1 MTTHEGD
8 LDIFVEDPHW
18 KFNLLK
24 AEYLASSCKI
34 KLTATIEYVGKKS
47 LNGECPLGFRQ
58 AVDSDGDNYEHCYV
72 EGSKYRSFPDG
83 IPVKVEYFI
92 ENVKINPGIIK
103 FIGLSVDYKK
113 IEIRNLQLSE

>member
-1 MTTHEGD
+1 M
-8 LDIFVEDPHW
+8 
-18 KFNLLK
+18 
-24 AEYLASSCKI
+24 
-34 KLTATIEYVGKKS
+34 
-47 LNGECPLGFRQ
+47 
-58 AVDSDGDNYEHCYV
+58 